1 MKTLSLHK
9 LSKQLSK
16 ALDKSRY
23 EHTLGVSYTAA
34 ALAMRYRE
42 DIEKAQLAGMLHDCA
57 KCLDNS
63 KKIRICEKNNIEITE
78 AERSN
83 PFLLHAKAGACLA
96 AKKYGVED
104 EDVLNAITYHTTGR
118 PGMSMLEKII
128 YIADYIEPG
137 RNQEPD
143 LQELRA
149 LAFQDIDKA
158 LLEILQ
164 HTLLYLSAS
173 QKEIDPM
180 TQKTYDY
187 YQGME
192 TI

>member
-78 AERSN
+78 AERNN